1 MADMFANRKVTNYII
16 NHLEKNGLS
25 APVQRATQSDS
36 HYITAKL
43 PSEHHDALEE
53 SGFDFNKTRKIR
65 ISDHANPSSH
75 SDYSIRTDADEH
87 KNYGWRTLA
96 NQILNDFKPELSFIS
111 KLPKKPKTQT
121 EPQQLALPQI
131 GSKVSHRS
139 FGEGTVVGYTP
150 NGVSVSFNGNEQ
162 SIHPAYLSQISKADG
177 GLVEDQGITAYHG
190 SPYKFDRF
198 DLSKIGTGEGAQAYG
213 HGLYFAEAEPT
224 ARQYRDAL
232 STKLLGNIGGQGQTD
247 WDNPEHVAASWL
259 KIYKTPEA
267 AIDYLESL
275 PEQHKTP
282 VTKQAAELLKSNSA
296 LPETPAGHMYEVSIN
311 AHPDHFLDWDKP
323 LSEQSEHV
331 KNVVSNVI
339 RDAINDAANP
349 NSLYAQVQ
357 GARSTERA
365 DPENPM
371 EMSGAAIHDML
382 SRVYGHEMQ
391 SKKLLEHGIKG
402 IKYLDAG
409 SRNVTPAFDP
419 SYLERQIFKNREE
432 HKNAVSNQQR
442 QELDED
448 HQTLLQR
455 LDDAKKEKHLSRNYV
470 VFDDKLVNVK
480 RQYARGGR
488 IGYADGGSPSIS
500 DRIFTFAETL
510 PTTEEN
516 IEYLKKFGRD
526 VGEGAY
532 DLSKRVISG
541 FAKRAEQASERTPP
555 PNVRAGERP
564 VYVEPKREAPPQR
577 RYILPDGRMGS
588 KAELDLSNE
597 MAKERFEEQYATP
610 RVVQENMPSLDR
622 PAPTRAPFRDKL
634 QRQEQQANV
643 DRPVVLPERKGF
655 DWPQVYKDIMSDEP
669 QMEWTKGMTP
679 REQAPPPPP
688 PPSSGGSILG
698 GVGEGQGG
706 HRYVEGGP
714 LELTVGGNR
723 PQIEPRDVYIPS
735 NDTPNPFHSHQTMV
749 ASAPEYEGQ
758 VVPIPDTPEDR
769 MGEYHLPRLIWPLH
783 ELKSREGYKAKEG
796 LEDYNPPMSATGERF
811 PSQRDVNLYRDVD
824 ATYGRPEA
832 GYLQQ
837 GARGSYYDDLT
848 EMTSRRGGY
857 RRTMAPQESDA
868 FNAAYI
874 AAQRNPIA
882 ALGFRPEE
890 FDFSGNPIPQ
900 TTAGSV
906 SPTSSRIYAD
916 LKFPSVAVHE
926 AIHRGLVEIGNEDYN
941 AYRAKTDSLLK
952 EMNDLTTQ
960 PYSPEKSK
968 RFFEIGDELD
978 ALRKQRTNPDIFP
991 AGQITDPEGKE
1002 DEQELFVRSLMY
1014 KMFGPVEGYEMERQL
1029 VNGDV
1034 IKAYPPEKLERFM
1047 IDNADRIGRLE
1058 QRALS
1063 MLQERAADRER
1074 GPRASGGAVRGE
1086 YALGGNPADRLG
1098 GGYGTGN
1105 IGGGSSISSG
1115 GGMAEARA
1123 ADRAS
1128 VSGYSADSGRGSSGG
1143 GSGGGRDSSPSIDR
1157 GTSKSDRDRYD
1168 SGALRPG
1175 GNIGAELVKG
1185 AVSNRG
1191 MFSPSIDMP
1200 MQFGMGV
1207 RQAGFPTQQTGPMDP
1222 RNQGYAEQMAKSAR
1236 EAYLQSTRPID
1247 PTSSENAYNFREPFV
1262 GGISDERI
1270 AEIQRQLNEPIGQP
1284 MGPVKPQ
1291 AALPDSAF
1299 GRTLID
1305 PTGKY
1310 TQDALGQMKT
1320 ASDGIS
1326 MLNSPTLAGAFVRAF
1341 TPTPTPATPQ
1351 QQAAIER
1358 MYRRDL
1364 NTSVPANF
1372 ATPEGMTQRYGAP
1385 GATPLAR
1392 PGQTSTA
1399 YLSAGPSAS
1408 TGRQDMP
1415 VRSTSTA
1422 PSPSSNQTPK
1432 QNFGNAFSEAR
1443 ARGDE
1448 TFSWTNPKTG
1458 QTMRYTTKLQRKSGG
1473 RVPSINEHEQWIAE
1487 PLKPRNVAKV
1497 SKPRKTS
1504 KVDETAIVKRATML
1518 SSRKS

>member
-1 MADMFANRKVTNYII
+1 MADQ
-16 NHLEKNGLS
+16 EEDQG
-25 APVQRATQSDS
+25 
-36 HYITAKL
+36 ITAKYAHESDL
-43 PSEHHDALEE
+43 LQPIGKSRMVGDEIHLFDDGVYKAGVSGFSMNNRKSIRYLHHDDDGNPIGALQIMTEGPRSKKAVIQNVYVAE
-53 SGFDFNKTRKIR
+53 PFRRSKIATGLLNRARQDFDVKHSKDLTASGRAFAK
-65 ISDHANPSSH
+65 
-75 SDYSIRTDADEH
+75 
-87 KNYGWRTLA
+87 
-96 NQILNDFKPELSFIS
+96 
-111 KLPKKPKTQT
+111 
-121 EPQQLALPQI
+121 
-131 GSKVSHRS
+131 
-139 FGEGTVVGYTP
+139 
-150 NGVSVSFNGNEQ
+150 SV
-162 SIHPAYLSQISKADG
+162 KADG
-177 GLVEDQGITAYHG
+177 GSVEDGITAYHG
-190 SPYKFDRF
+190 SPHKFDRF

-213 HGLYFAEAEPT
+213 HGLYFAESEPV
-224 ARQYRDAL
+224 AKGYRDQLKQDFAFVDGEKIPHP
-232 STKLLGNIGGQGQTD
+232 SEE
-247 WDNPEHVAASWL
+247 NPDTNLTYTLANHLYQMGWNVDQ
-259 KIYKTPEA
+259 
-267 AIDYLESL
+267 AIDFANKHAESLKADLESENQYKRGKAEHAQKWAKDIA
-275 PEQHKTP
+275 PFKGKKVEW
-282 VTKQAAELLKSNSA
+282 KQD
-296 LPETPAGHMYEVSIN
+296 PGHMYEVSIN

-323 LSEQSEHV
+323 LSEQHELLQQKIYDHMLDNNFEKSIVNHILNNKTGQDLYNELV
-331 KNVVSNVI
+331 GRLSA
-339 RDAINDAANP
+339 RNP
-349 NSLYAQVQ
+349 S
-357 GARSTERA
+357 
-365 DPENPM
+365 PE
-371 EMSGAAIHDML
+371 SGAEKASNFL
-382 SRVYGHEMQ
+382 
-391 SKKLLEHGIKG
+391 KTAGIKG

-409 SRNVTPAFDP
+409 SRGKGDGT
-419 SYLERQIFKNREE
+419 
-432 HKNAVSNQQR
+432 
-442 QELDED
+442 
-448 HQTLLQR
+448 
-455 LDDAKKEKHLSRNYV
+455 RNYV

-480 RQYARGGR
+480 RRYARGGR

-516 IEYLKKFGRD
+516 IEYLKQFGRN
-526 VGEGAY
+526 VGESAY
-532 DLSKRVISG
+532 DLGKRVISG

-597 MAKERFEEQYATP
+597 MAKERFEEKYATP

-679 REQAPPPPP
+679 RE
-688 PPSSGGSILG
+688 
-698 GVGEGQGG
+698 
-706 HRYVEGGP
+706 
-714 LELTVGGNR
+714 
-723 PQIEPRDVYIPS
+723 
-735 NDTPNPFHSHQTMV
+735 
-749 ASAPEYEGQ
+749 
-758 VVPIPDTPEDR
+758 
-769 MGEYHLPRLIWPLH
+769 
-783 ELKSREGYKAKEG
+783 
-796 LEDYNPPMSATGERF
+796 
-811 PSQRDVNLYRDVD
+811 
-824 ATYGRPEA
+824 
-832 GYLQQ
+832 
-837 GARGSYYDDLT
+837 
-848 EMTSRRGGY
+848 
-857 RRTMAPQESDA
+857 
-868 FNAAYI
+868 
-874 AAQRNPIA
+874 
-882 ALGFRPEE
+882 
-890 FDFSGNPIPQ
+890 
-900 TTAGSV
+900 
-906 SPTSSRIYAD
+906 
-916 LKFPSVAVHE
+916 
-926 AIHRGLVEIGNEDYN
+926 
-941 AYRAKTDSLLK
+941 
-952 EMNDLTTQ
+952 
-960 PYSPEKSK
+960 
-968 RFFEIGDELD
+968 
-978 ALRKQRTNPDIFP
+978 
-991 AGQITDPEGKE
+991 
-1002 DEQELFVRSLMY
+1002 
-1014 KMFGPVEGYEMERQL
+1014 
-1029 VNGDV
+1029 
-1034 IKAYPPEKLERFM
+1034 
-1047 IDNADRIGRLE
+1047 
-1058 QRALS
+1058 
-1063 MLQERAADRER
+1063 R

-1086 YALGGNPADRLG
+1086 YAFGGNPADLAG
-1098 GGYGTGN
+1098 GGYGSGN

-1115 GGMAEARA
+1115 GSMAEARA

-1128 VSGYSADSGRGSSGG
+1128 VSGYSNDSGGGSSGG
-1143 GSGGGRDSSPSIDR
+1143 GGGGGRDSSSSNYR
-1157 GTSKSDRDRYD
+1157 STSSSNRDRLD
-1168 SGALRPG
+1168 SDALRPG

-1185 AVSNRG
+1185 AVSNKD

-1310 TQDALGQMKT
+1310 TQDALGQMQV
-1320 ASDGIS
+1320 ASDGIN

-1372 ATPEGMTQRYGAP
+1372 ATPEGMAQRYGAP

-1399 YLSAGPSAS
+1399 YLNAGPSAS

-1415 VRSTSTA
+1415 VRSASTA

-1432 QNFGNAFSEAR
+1432 QNFEKAFSEAR

-1473 RVPSINEHEQWIAE
+1473 RVPSISEHEQWE
-1487 PLKPRNVAKV
+1487 YKEK
-1497 SKPRKTS
+1497 
-1504 KVDETAIVKRATML
+1504 
-1518 SSRKS
+1518 